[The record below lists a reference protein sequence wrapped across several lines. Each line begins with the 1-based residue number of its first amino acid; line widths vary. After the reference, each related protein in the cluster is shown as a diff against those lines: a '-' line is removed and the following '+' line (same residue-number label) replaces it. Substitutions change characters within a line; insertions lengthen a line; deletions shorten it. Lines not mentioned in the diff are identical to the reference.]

1 MSESRPR
8 SDATPAASLAP
19 APAIAGWSRGTASI
33 GRPATGRRG
42 IDRPAIGRP
51 ATDRPNGRALDEV
64 DRDDPV
70 AQLAALASLSPSDPR
85 LAALDEPHL
94 LALTTRAL
102 IESERLRV
110 ERDTWMLIAEERELA
125 LQRAH
130 DALDA
135 VDGILAPAMDRPAR
149 RSSTAERRPLGRTER
164 DRWHGRWAPA
174 ATKWGEQGARQPETD

>member
-8 SDATPAASLAP
+8 SDAAAAASLAP
-19 APAIAGWSRGTASI
+19 PPAIAGWPRGTASTD
-33 GRPATGRRG
+33 RPG
-42 IDRPAIGRP
+42 IDRPA
-51 ATDRPNGRALDEV
+51 TDHPNGRAIDEV

-70 AQLAALASLSPSDPR
+70 AQLAALASLSPADPS
-85 LAALDEPHL
+85 LGALDEPHL

-149 RSSTAERRPLGRTER
+149 RSSTAERRPLGRTEL
-164 DRWHGRWAPA
+164 DRRHGRSAHA
-174 ATKWGEQGARQPETD
+174 ATKWGEPGARPTDTN